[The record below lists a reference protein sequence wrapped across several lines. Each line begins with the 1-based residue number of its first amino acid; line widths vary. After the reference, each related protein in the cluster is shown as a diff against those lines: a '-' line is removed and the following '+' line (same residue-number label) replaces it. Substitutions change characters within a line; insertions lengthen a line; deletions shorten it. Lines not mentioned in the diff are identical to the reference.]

1 MWILA
6 FFTNNGEPALGLN
19 PLVKV
24 LDVETGLTVVNNESM
39 VETGDGFYKYSFDAY
54 EPARDYAVIC
64 DSVTLSGSERYTYA
78 SSGEYSEVLDSI
90 ESTVGLVD
98 VRTVLLRKIQ
108 TNRLELADGDTDNWV
123 LYDDD
128 KTTPLLTFS
137 VKDKSGDLI
146 VQQPH
151 TPSRRGM
158 ATGDV
163 CGSGI
168 SPSIEI
174 YMRKSVYD
182 PDEDGIVNVSE
193 AVSDGVYTSTASG
206 IKFAVDNAHHQCYLG
221 TKCID
226 ESGIG
231 DQFVVKYDAASDRL
245 IYGVSNISGTL
256 SGTIPHN
263 WLLKLDYD
271 DHPQYILVDGTRAFT
286 STVSGVDPVVDDHLT
301 TKRYVDDKISTI
313 SGNLSSNYYTK
324 QEVLDLIG
332 QNQAGIVKLNY
343 NDDQT
348 IVTFNTAFTSDD
360 YALLVSVDNVYDSE
374 PSEYAMTI
382 VDKTTSGFKVRYS
395 GKIDSDNYTLNWYAT
410 LSGVAGGVTRG
421 LSRGLVGSNTIKQI
435 EKDFTV
441 LPAGNYT
448 IHKIPESKSMDELNS
463 SMELCNNS
471 VVLNTTP
478 SGYMTHGYIV
488 GWSGDVSTVNIQE
501 NFNGFGIPMYVQSNG
516 KFGMCMAASGT
527 NQMPCIALSLE
538 EGTGYKQVLWK
549 GIARKGSWH
558 WKPGNIIYVSTVEG
572 ALTNKK
578 PIDGSWVQPIGIAI
592 ASDTIRFDPGFN
604 VGINK

>member
-6 FFTNNGEPALGLN
+6 FFTNNGEPALGLS

-24 LDVETGLTVVNNESM
+24 LDVETGLAVVNDENM
-39 VETGDGFYKYSFDAY
+39 TETGDGFYRYSFETY
-54 EPARDYAVIC
+54 EPSRDYAVIC

-78 SSGEYSEVLDSI
+78 SSGEYAEVLDSI

-98 VRTVLLRKIQ
+98 IRTILLRKIQ
-108 TNRLELADGDTDNWV
+108 TNRLELSDGDTDNWI

-128 KTTPLLTFS
+128 KSTPFLTFS
-137 VKDKSGDLI
+137 VQDKSGSLI
-146 VQQPH
+146 IQQPH

-158 ATGDV
+158 ADGDI

-168 SPSIEI
+168 SPSVEI

-182 PDEDGIVNVSE
+182 PDDDGIVSVAE
-193 AVSDGVYTSTASG
+193 GVSDGIYSSTASG
-206 IKFAVDNAHHQCYLG
+206 IKFSVDNAHHPCYLG

-226 ESGIG
+226 ESGMA
-231 DQFVVKYDAASDRL
+231 DQFVVKYDAAADRL
-245 IYGVSNISGTL
+245 IYGVTNISGTL
-256 SGTIPHN
+256 SGTIPHH
-263 WLLKLDYD
+263 WLLQLDAD
-271 DHPQYILVDGTRAFT
+271 DHPQYILADGTRPFS
-286 STVSGVDPVVDDHLT
+286 STVSGVYPIEDAHLT
-301 TKRYVDDKISTI
+301 TKQYVDDKITTV
-313 SGNLSSNYYTK
+313 SGDLTNNYYTK

-332 QNQAGIVKLNY
+332 QNQAGTVALNY
-343 NDDQT
+343 NDNQT
-348 IVTFNTAFTSDD
+348 TVMFNTSFTSAD
-360 YALLVSVDNVYDSE
+360 YALLVSIDNIYDSE

-382 VDKTTSGFKVRYS
+382 VDKTTTGFKVRYS
-395 GKIDSDNYTLNWYAT
+395 GKMDSGNYMLNWYAT

-421 LSRGLVGSNTIKQI
+421 LSRALFNNSITDPI
-435 EKDFTV
+435 EKDITA
-441 LPAGNYT
+441 LPVDST
-448 IHKIPESKSMDELNS
+448 IDQLPESSTINSLNS
-463 SMELCNNS
+463 DVGLGNNS
-471 VVLNTTP
+471 VVLDTTP
-478 SGYMTHGYIV
+478 SGYTTHGYIV
-488 GWSGDVSTVNIQE
+488 GWGGDVSTVNIQE
-501 NFNGFGIPMYVQSNG
+501 NFNGFGIPMYVQPNG

-527 NQMPCIALSLE
+527 NQMPCVVLSLE

-578 PIDGSWVQPIGIAI
+578 PIDGSWVQPVGIAI